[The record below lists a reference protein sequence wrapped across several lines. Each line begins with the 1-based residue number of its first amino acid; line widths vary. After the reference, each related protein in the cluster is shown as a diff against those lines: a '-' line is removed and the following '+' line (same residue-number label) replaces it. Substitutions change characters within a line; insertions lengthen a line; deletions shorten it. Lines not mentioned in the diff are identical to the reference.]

1 MTSVVY
7 NTMPTPSHYDSQYTA
22 PIPVAITDEM
32 ESTVVHGRLQHN
44 GVVSVSGAN
53 VIPFCQ
59 TVVLPGLQRVAHQIR
74 KLSIDFGSER
84 PTHSNL
90 EHLSAALEA
99 LPNCTNLTL
108 LGLPSVEYDGWV
120 LRNTTFSLT
129 RLVTNLSLTSKDV
142 IDFLRRQPALAE
154 LSTTSPP
161 PHLVQP
167 RSTYAHF
174 PFPHEVVPNLHTLDC
189 PAPFLFSLQVATPP
203 TRPLMNMRLDLNRLN
218 SLVEIEALT
227 ALATYSATVERL
239 SLRRSVLR
247 TSPALDS
254 VVALN
259 MASVISRVANK
270 RQWSKLKFLEMRDGM
285 YDSVSIPRGR
295 HERSE
300 PDCISRGTVLYP
312 EAGTS
317 HLVLLPKCR
326 DTRLGTRKSSS
337 GIHNRCALHCVDLLH
352 VLPVTQAVHIPGRR
366 IRRHEQEVCVYRQD
380 LQRVMRGTGEGT

>member
-1 MTSVVY
+1 M
-7 NTMPTPSHYDSQYTA
+7 
-22 PIPVAITDEM
+22 
-32 ESTVVHGRLQHN
+32 
-44 GVVSVSGAN
+44 
-53 VIPFCQ
+53 
-59 TVVLPGLQRVAHQIR
+59 
-74 KLSIDFGSER
+74 
-84 PTHSNL
+84 
-90 EHLSAALEA
+90 
-99 LPNCTNLTL
+99 
-108 LGLPSVEYDGWV
+108 
-120 LRNTTFSLT
+120 
-129 RLVTNLSLTSKDV
+129 

-285 YDSVSIPRGR
+285 YDSYSIPKLAQAISSCFPNVETLVWAPASHPAGSTIVVPFIASIFFTFCRSLKQFIFLDDASDVTNKKFVSIAK
-295 HERSE
+295 
-300 PDCISRGTVLYP
+300 T
-312 EAGTS
+312 
-317 HLVLLPKCR
+317 
-326 DTRLGTRKSSS
+326 SS
-337 GIHNRCALHCVDLLH
+337 GLCE
-352 VLPVTQAVHIPGRR
+352 VLVKAP
-366 IRRHEQEVCVYRQD
+366 
-380 LQRVMRGTGEGT
+380 

>member
-22 PIPVAITDEM
+22 PIPVAITDET

-285 YDSVSIPRGR
+285 YDSYSIPKLAQAISSCFPNVETLVWAPASHPAGSTIVVPFIASIFFTFCRSLKQFIFLDDASDVTNKKFVSIAK
-295 HERSE
+295 
-300 PDCISRGTVLYP
+300 T
-312 EAGTS
+312 
-317 HLVLLPKCR
+317 
-326 DTRLGTRKSSS
+326 SS
-337 GIHNRCALHCVDLLH
+337 GLCE
-352 VLPVTQAVHIPGRR
+352 VLVKAP
-366 IRRHEQEVCVYRQD
+366 EVENMWREESV
-380 LQRVMRGTGEGT
+380 